1 MSSDCSSVGRVV
13 SVNTRSPLFESS
25 HCLNFIMNIYTEN
38 FWNDEKKE
46 AGIMFWKYSH
56 HFPNEVGWNSR
67 PEVHDL
73 QLHRLQR
80 PVGGERDVGLA
91 KAALYRHV
99 PKISE
104 KLPRHQRSYLCF
116 VKRIENF
123 RRLWDS
129 NSERQNTWVEVELS
143 DPTRPRP
150 NGMIKAYF

>member
-1 MSSDCSSVGRVV
+1 MAKHLNINFAFKFFLMYDKRVQ
-13 SVNTRSPLFESS
+13 L
-25 HCLNFIMNIYTEN
+25 MNIYTEN

-116 VKRIENF
+116 VKRKKTLDVCGI
-123 RRLWDS
+123 RT
-129 NSERQNTWVEVELS
+129 QNVRI
-143 DPTRPRP
+143 P
-150 NGMIKAYF
+150 G